1 MLEDLS
7 VVRQFFSL
15 EARLIGLYVFTHCLC
30 QPLSFADRN
39 PDLVSDFL

>member
-15 EARLIGLYVFTHCLC
+15 EAQLISLYVFTHRLC
-30 QPLSFADRN
+30 QPLSFADQN
-39 PDLVSDFL
+39 PDLVSEFL